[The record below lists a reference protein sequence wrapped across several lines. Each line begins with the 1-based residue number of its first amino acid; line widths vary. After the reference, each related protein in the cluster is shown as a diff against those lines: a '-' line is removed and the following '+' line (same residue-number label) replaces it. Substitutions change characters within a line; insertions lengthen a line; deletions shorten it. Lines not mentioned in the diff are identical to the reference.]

1 MSSPWVECSRKT
13 LLFGGLLRVVAYL
26 GRMTARTAKP
36 SPRLKMADIA
46 HMAGVSTSTVS
57 RALADNPLIP
67 QPLRERISELARAH
81 GYVVNQQARG
91 LRLQRT
97 NTINVVIPLGHE
109 TGQLISDPFFLEM
122 VGRLADEIT
131 LRGYEVLLTK
141 VMAPTQ
147 GWLDR
152 IIQSHR
158 SDGLLVI
165 GQSDQHEALNQASKG
180 YGPLVVW
187 GGDMPDRHYCTV
199 GVDNIT
205 GARLAVEHLLKL
217 GRRRI
222 AFLGMPQA
230 PEVALRRQ
238 GYLDALAA
246 AGIAAEA
253 ELSAPAHFSPEAE
266 LEGIDHLLASGVVF
280 DAVFAASDVIAL
292 GAIRALG
299 AAGLRTP
306 EDVSVVGFDDVAVAR
321 HSWPPLTTVRQDL
334 GRGAREMVDL
344 LFRRIEGEN
353 TPSVM
358 MRPELVVRQT

>member
-1 MSSPWVECSRKT
+1 MS
-13 LLFGGLLRVVAYL
+13 
-26 GRMTARTAKP
+26 ARTANP
-36 SPRLKMADIA
+36 TPRLKMADIA
-46 HMAGVSTSTVS
+46 RMAGVSSSTVS
-57 RALADNPLIP
+57 RALAGNPLIP
-67 QPLRERISELARAH
+67 LPLRERITELAHTH

-97 NTINVVIPLGHE
+97 NTINVVIPLGHD

-141 VMAPTQ
+141 VMAPTP

-152 IIQSHR
+152 IIQSNR

-165 GQSDQHEALNQASKG
+165 GQSNQHAALNLAAKS

-187 GGDMPDRHYCTV
+187 GGDMSEKHYCTV

-222 AFLGMPQA
+222 AFLGMPEA

-238 GYLDALAA
+238 GYIAALAA
-246 AGIAAEA
+246 AGIAVEP
-253 ELSAPAHFSPEAE
+253 ELSAPAHFSAEAE
-266 LEGIDHLLASGVVF
+266 FEGIDHLLASGVAF

-344 LFRRIEGEN
+344 LFRRIEGED
-353 TPSVM
+353 TLSVVM
-358 MRPELVVRQT
+358 QPELVVRQT